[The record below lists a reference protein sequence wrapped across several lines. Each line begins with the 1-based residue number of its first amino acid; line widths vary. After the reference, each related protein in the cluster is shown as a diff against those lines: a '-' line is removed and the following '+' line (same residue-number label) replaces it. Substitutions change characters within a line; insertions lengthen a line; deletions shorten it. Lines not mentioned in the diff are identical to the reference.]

1 MLAEVTKVLRYP
13 KLQELYALTDAGDFD
28 TGSAPLDAVINLQT
42 LTPNEQTILK
52 RRFGLEDGSEH
63 ALEEVGPLFAVTRER
78 IRQIEAKALRKL
90 RHLAEYTQ
98 FLQSIS
104 TLVTLDS
111 RYRAPVRDSYA
122 AIVLQTAEAGE
133 ADILCTSDED
143 FFDSTA
149 LAYCLSRGIEVCT
162 EASLVLKLGGSWR
175 G

>member
-90 RHLAEYTQ
+90 RHLVEYTQ

-111 RYRAPVRDSYA
+111 RYRAPVRDSA
-122 AIVLQTAEAGE
+122 ASVLQTAEVGE

-162 EASLVLKLGGSWR
+162 EASLVVKLGGSWR

>member
-1 MLAEVTKVLRYP
+1 
-13 KLQELYALTDAGDFD
+13 
-28 TGSAPLDAVINLQT
+28 
-42 LTPNEQTILK
+42 
-52 RRFGLEDGSEH
+52 
-63 ALEEVGPLFAVTRER
+63 VTRER

-90 RHLAEYTQ
+90 RHLVEYTQ

-111 RYRAPVRDSYA
+111 RYRAPVRDSA
-122 AIVLQTAEAGE
+122 ASVLQTAEVGE

-162 EASLVLKLGGSWR
+162 EASLVVKLGGSWR

>member
-1 MLAEVTKVLRYP
+1 
-13 KLQELYALTDAGDFD
+13 
-28 TGSAPLDAVINLQT
+28 LDAVINLQT

-90 RHLAEYTQ
+90 RHLVEYTQ

-111 RYRAPVRDSYA
+111 RYRAPVRDSA
-122 AIVLQTAEAGE
+122 ASVLQTAEVGE

-162 EASLVLKLGGSWR
+162 EASLVVKLGGSWR

>member
-1 MLAEVTKVLRYP
+1 MLAEVTKVLRCP

-90 RHLAEYTQ
+90 RHLVEYTQ

-111 RYRAPVRDSYA
+111 RYRAPVRDSA
-122 AIVLQTAEAGE
+122 ASVLQTAEVGE

-162 EASLVLKLGGSWR
+162 EASLVVKLGGSWR